1 MIVFE
6 SVRNFFEI
14 LTAPF
19 MQLFEWFPE
28 LEYVLTGILFLSL
41 SYFGW
46 RAIK

>member
-14 LTAPF
+14 LVAPF
-19 MQLFEWFPE
+19 QQLFVWFPE
-28 LEYVLTGILFLSL
+28 LEYVLTGILTMSL
-41 SYFGW
+41 VYFGW

>member
-1 MIVFE
+1 MVVFE

-14 LTAPF
+14 LVAPLQ
-19 MQLFEWFPE
+19 QLFEWFPE
-28 LEYVLTGILFLSL
+28 FKYVLEGLLFLSL